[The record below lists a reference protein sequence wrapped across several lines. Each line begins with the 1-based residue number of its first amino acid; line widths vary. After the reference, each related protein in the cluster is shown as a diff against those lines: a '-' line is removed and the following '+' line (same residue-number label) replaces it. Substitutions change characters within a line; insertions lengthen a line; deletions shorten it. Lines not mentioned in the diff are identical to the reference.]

1 MEKQGAPV
9 NRPISLQLVGED
21 EPADRCAELGTR
33 IAWSSQRVV
42 ALLAM
47 ADGSAAGPQGSGL
60 PARPSAPFD
69 ADVERAVRTDD
80 LAALLAID

>member
-1 MEKQGAPV
+1 V

-21 EPADRCAELGTR
+21 EPADRCAELGAR

-47 ADGSAAGPQGSGL
+47 ADGSAAGVK
-60 PARPSAPFD
+60 APGYLHDRAPRFD
-69 ADVERAVRTDD
+69 ADVERAVRTGD
-80 LAALLAID
+80 LAALLAIDQAWLAS